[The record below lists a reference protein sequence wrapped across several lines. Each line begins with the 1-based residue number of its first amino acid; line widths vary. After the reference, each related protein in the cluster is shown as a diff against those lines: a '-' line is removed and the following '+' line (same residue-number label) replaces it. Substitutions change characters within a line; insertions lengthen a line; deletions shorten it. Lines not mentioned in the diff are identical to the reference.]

1 MTTLLSFLFVLG
13 VLVFVHELGHFW
25 VAKRAGILVERFSLG
40 IGPRAFGVTVG
51 QTEYCISWLP
61 FGGYVKLA
69 GMADIGHEEVKG
81 EPWEFQSRPRWVQ
94 MSVLAAGPAMNFLL
108 GFLIILGVRLIVGEY
123 VLNTTQIG
131 RIEAASPLREAGLKP
146 GDRVASVGGVRV
158 ENWDALIRAFEGARN
173 STVSLDVIRDGTPLS
188 LQVFL
193 NRSQTLGIDP
203 FVSST
208 AGSVLSGYPAE
219 GVGLQPGDR
228 IVGIDGEPVTQWWQ
242 MKEKISARPAQEIE
256 VRWVRDG
263 VEMQAQIVSRAE
275 QVEDKT
281 VGLIGIGPPMESM
294 VRMPV
299 GFVKAIG
306 RSGQDVVRFTT
317 LIYKFIKDLIL
328 GKVSGRALAGPVA
341 IAQMAGQKAQQGWER
356 LLGFMALLSINL
368 AVLNLLPIPVLDGG
382 HLMILTVEAAIR
394 RPLSIRQKEVLQQV
408 GLAFLLFLMLY
419 VTFGDISRI
428 FGWFN

>member
-1 MTTLLSFLFVLG
+1 M
-13 VLVFVHELGHFW
+13 W
-25 VAKRAGILVERFSLG
+25 A
-40 IGPRAFGVTVG
+40 
-51 QTEYCISWLP
+51 
-61 FGGYVKLA
+61 
-69 GMADIGHEEVKG
+69 
-81 EPWEFQSRPRWVQ
+81 
-94 MSVLAAGPAMNFLL
+94 
-108 GFLIILGVRLIVGEY
+108 
-123 VLNTTQIG
+123 
-131 RIEAASPLREAGLKP
+131 
-146 GDRVASVGGVRV
+146 
-158 ENWDALIRAFEGARN
+158 
-173 STVSLDVIRDGTPLS
+173 
-188 LQVFL
+188 QV
-193 NRSQTLGIDP
+193 
-203 FVSST
+203 
-208 AGSVLSGYPAE
+208 
-219 GVGLQPGDR
+219 
-228 IVGIDGEPVTQWWQ
+228 
-242 MKEKISARPAQEIE
+242 
-256 VRWVRDG
+256 
-263 VEMQAQIVSRAE
+263 VSRAE
-275 QVEDKT
+275 QMGDET

-306 RSGQDVVRFTT
+306 RSGQDVVQFTT

-328 GKVSGRALAGPVA
+328 GKISGRALAGPVA